1 MTPLDIAGFLRT
13 PTARHFPTLRKSFH
27 LDVHDVQE
35 QVGSMVLVRNI
46 FSGGRGVGVGWEG
59 GKLFHTVSEKCYCEK
74 CSYFRTL
81 EIFPTRTPVMLRSAY
96 A

>member
-27 LDVHDVQE
+27 LDVRDVQE
-35 QVGSMVLVRNI
+35 QVGLMVLVRDR
-46 FSGGRGVGVGWEG
+46 FSGGGGGWRFG
-59 GKLFHTVSEKCYCEK
+59 PNCATLLVKYYCEK